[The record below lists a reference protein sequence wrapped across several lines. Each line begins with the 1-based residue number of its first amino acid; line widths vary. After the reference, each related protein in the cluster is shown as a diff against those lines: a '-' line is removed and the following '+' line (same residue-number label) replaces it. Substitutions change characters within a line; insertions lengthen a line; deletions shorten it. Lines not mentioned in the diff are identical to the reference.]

1 MNEFIESSE
10 PLLDEKNNKKAKVER
25 KKRGKVSETIKT
37 KSLSCLNLN
46 FYYQEDENEKQKDPK
61 TIKIETKFLFKIFF
75 HLFCQFIFIIL
86 MLIILFNNET
96 MNHFL
101 SNSNNL
107 FLFFIIFGLIT
118 FIVPIFSE
126 KIINIFPYN
135 YIYLSIFTLIISYF
149 ICKVLIFLNSSTII
163 ITVILFSS
171 QFFVLGIDTYFIEK
185 EKDKIN
191 KINSIIFSGV
201 CLIFIGLLYYFI
213 KKIQLYKI
221 FLIIIIILII
231 GYYLIYDM
239 NLILS
244 EEKRKFREDD
254 YVPATL
260 FIYTNIIPTMFE
272 FCDSFE
278 SRKKPIKKHKAQKT
292 MIFTGEESYEKLYN
306 QKDDEENNNKEDDKK
321 AYHLLPKRRN
331 TDKGRILK
339 LYQNNVIK
347 ETENEND
354 SDENEDEKDNENT
367 PLNNN
372 ENDIS
377 FKNQTGK
384 KLEFEN
390 ENENENDV

>member
-1 MNEFIESSE
+1 MNDFIESSE
-10 PLLDEKNNKKAKVER
+10 PLLDEKNNKKSKIER
-25 KKRGKVSETIKT
+25 KKKGKISETLKA

-46 FYYQEDENEKQKDPK
+46 FYYPEDENEKQKDPK

-75 HLFCQFIFIIL
+75 HLFAQLIFIIL

-107 FLFFIIFGLIT
+107 LLFFIIFGLIT
-118 FIVPIFSE
+118 FIAPIFSE
-126 KIINIFPYN
+126 KIVNIFPYN

-149 ICKVLIFLNSSTII
+149 ICKVLIFLNSSTVI
-163 ITVILFSS
+163 ITVILYSS
-171 QFFVLGIDTYFIEK
+171 ELIVLGIDTYLI

-191 KINSIIFSGV
+191 KINSIIFSGI
-201 CLIFIGLLYYFI
+201 CLLFIGLFYIFI
-213 KKIQLYKI
+213 KKIEWYKI
-221 FLIIIIILII
+221 LLIIIIILII
-231 GYYLIYDM
+231 GFYLIYDM

>member
-46 FYYQEDENEKQKDPK
+46 YYYQEDENEKQKDSK

-86 MLIILFNNET
+86 MLIILFNNEK

-149 ICKVLIFLNSSTII
+149 TCKVLIFLNSSTII
-163 ITVILFSS
+163 ISVILFSS
-171 QFFVLGIDTYFIEK
+171 ELIVLGIDSYLI

-201 CLIFIGLLYYFI
+201 CLVFIGLFYYFI

-244 EEKRKFREDD
+244 EKKKKFREND

-260 FIYTNIIPTMFE
+260 FIYSNIIPTMFE

-278 SRKKPIKKHKAQKT
+278 SRRKPIKKHKGQKT
-292 MIFTGEESYEKLYN
+292 MIYTGDESYERLYN
-306 QKDDEENNNKEDDKK
+306 QKDDEENNNEDDEKK
-321 AYHLLPKRRN
+321 TNTLLPKRRN
-331 TDKGRILK
+331 TDVGRKIRLS
-339 LYQNNVIK
+339 QNNIIK
-347 ETENEND
+347 EVENEND
-354 SDENEDEKDNENT
+354 SDDKEDEKDNENSL
-367 PLNNN
+367 LNNN
-372 ENDIS
+372 DTDIS
-377 FKNQTGK
+377 FKNQSGQ

-390 ENENENDV
+390 EIENEN

>member
-149 ICKVLIFLNSSTII
+149 TCKVLIFLNSSTII
-163 ITVILFSS
+163 ISVILFSS
-171 QFFVLGIDTYFIEK
+171 ELIVLGIDSYLI

-201 CLIFIGLLYYFI
+201 CLVFIGLFYYFI

-244 EEKRKFREDD
+244 EKKKKFREND

-260 FIYTNIIPTMFE
+260 FIYSNIIPTMFE

-278 SRKKPIKKHKAQKT
+278 SRRKPIKKHKGQKT
-292 MIFTGEESYEKLYN
+292 MIYTGDESYERLYN
-306 QKDDEENNNKEDDKK
+306 QKDDEENNNEDDEKK
-321 AYHLLPKRRN
+321 TNTLLPKRRN
-331 TDKGRILK
+331 TDVGRK
-339 LYQNNVIK
+339 LRLSQNNIIK
-347 ETENEND
+347 EVENEND
-354 SDENEDEKDNENT
+354 SDDKEDEKDNENSL
-367 PLNNN
+367 LNNN
-372 ENDIS
+372 DTDIS
-377 FKNQTGK
+377 FKNQSGQ

-390 ENENENDV
+390 EIENEN

>member
-46 FYYQEDENEKQKDPK
+46 FYYQEDENEKQKDSK

-149 ICKVLIFLNSSTII
+149 TCKVLIFLNSSTII
-163 ITVILFSS
+163 ISVILFSS
-171 QFFVLGIDTYFIEK
+171 ELIVLGIDSYLI

-201 CLIFIGLLYYFI
+201 CLVFIGLFYYFI

-244 EEKRKFREDD
+244 EKKKKFREND

-260 FIYTNIIPTMFE
+260 FIYSNIIPTMFE

-278 SRKKPIKKHKAQKT
+278 SRRKPIKKHKGQKT
-292 MIFTGEESYEKLYN
+292 MIYTGDESYERLYN
-306 QKDDEENNNKEDDKK
+306 QKDDEENNNEDDEKK
-321 AYHLLPKRRN
+321 TNTLLPKRRN
-331 TDKGRILK
+331 TDVGRKIRLS
-339 LYQNNVIK
+339 QNNIIK
-347 ETENEND
+347 EVENEND
-354 SDENEDEKDNENT
+354 SDDKEDEKDNENSL
-367 PLNNN
+367 LNNN
-372 ENDIS
+372 DTDIS
-377 FKNQTGK
+377 FKNQSGQ

-390 ENENENDV
+390 ENENEN

>member
-46 FYYQEDENEKQKDPK
+46 FYYQEDENEKQKDSK

-163 ITVILFSS
+163 ISVILFSS
-171 QFFVLGIDTYFIEK
+171 ELIVLGIDSYLI

-201 CLIFIGLLYYFI
+201 CLVFIGLFYYFI

-244 EEKRKFREDD
+244 EKKKKFREND

-260 FIYTNIIPTMFE
+260 FIYSNIIPTMFE

-278 SRKKPIKKHKAQKT
+278 SRRKPIKKHKGQKT
-292 MIFTGEESYEKLYN
+292 MIYTGDESYERLYN
-306 QKDDEENNNKEDDKK
+306 QKDDEENNNEDDEKK
-321 AYHLLPKRRN
+321 TNTLLPKRRN
-331 TDKGRILK
+331 TDVGRKIRLS
-339 LYQNNVIK
+339 QNNIIK
-347 ETENEND
+347 EVENEND
-354 SDENEDEKDNENT
+354 SDDKEDEKDNENSL
-367 PLNNN
+367 LNNN
-372 ENDIS
+372 DTDIS
-377 FKNQTGK
+377 FKNQSGQ

-390 ENENENDV
+390 EIENEN

>member
-46 FYYQEDENEKQKDPK
+46 YYYQEDENEKQKDSK

-149 ICKVLIFLNSSTII
+149 TCKVLIFLNSSTII
-163 ITVILFSS
+163 ISVILFSS
-171 QFFVLGIDTYFIEK
+171 ELIVLGIDSYLI

-201 CLIFIGLLYYFI
+201 CLVFIGLFYYFI

-244 EEKRKFREDD
+244 EKKKKFREND

-260 FIYTNIIPTMFE
+260 FIYSNIIPTMFE

-278 SRKKPIKKHKAQKT
+278 SRRKPIKKHKGQKT
-292 MIFTGEESYEKLYN
+292 MIYTGDESYERLYN
-306 QKDDEENNNKEDDKK
+306 QKDDEENNNEDDEKK
-321 AYHLLPKRRN
+321 ANTLLPKRRN
-331 TDKGRILK
+331 TDVGRK
-339 LYQNNVIK
+339 LRLSQNNIIK
-347 ETENEND
+347 EVENEND
-354 SDENEDEKDNENT
+354 SDDKEDEKDNENSL
-367 PLNNN
+367 LNNN
-372 ENDIS
+372 DTDIS
-377 FKNQTGK
+377 FKNQSGQ

-390 ENENENDV
+390 EIENEN

>member
-1 MNEFIESSE
+1 
-10 PLLDEKNNKKAKVER
+10 
-25 KKRGKVSETIKT
+25 
-37 KSLSCLNLN
+37 
-46 FYYQEDENEKQKDPK
+46 
-61 TIKIETKFLFKIFF
+61 
-75 HLFCQFIFIIL
+75 

-101 SNSNNL
+101 SNSNYL

-118 FIVPIFSE
+118 FIAPIFSE

-149 ICKVLIFLNSSTII
+149 ICKVLLFLNSSTVL

-171 QFFVLGIDTYFIEK
+171 ELIVLGIDSYLI

-191 KINSIIFSGV
+191 NINSFIFSGV
-201 CLIFIGLLYYFI
+201 CLLFIGLFYYFI

-221 FLIIIIILII
+221 FFIIIIILII

-244 EEKRKFREDD
+244 EKKRKFSEND

-260 FIYTNIIPTMFE
+260 FIYSNIIPTMFE

-278 SRKKPIKKHKAQKT
+278 SRKKPIKKHKGQKT
-292 MIFTGEESYEKLYN
+292 MIYTGEESYEKLYN
-306 QKDDEENNNKEDDKK
+306 QKDDEENNNEEDEKK
-321 AYHLLPKRRN
+321 DYEILPKRRN
-331 TDKGRILK
+331 TDMGRK
-339 LYQNNVIK
+339 LRLVQNNIIK

-354 SDENEDEKDNENT
+354 SDDKEDEKDNENSL
-367 PLNNN
+367 LNNN

-377 FKNQTGK
+377 FKNQSGQ

-390 ENENENDV
+390 DNENDN

>member
-46 FYYQEDENEKQKDPK
+46 YYYQEDENEKQKDSK

-149 ICKVLIFLNSSTII
+149 TCKVLIFLNSSTII
-163 ITVILFSS
+163 ISVILFSS
-171 QFFVLGIDTYFIEK
+171 ELIVLGIDSYLI

-201 CLIFIGLLYYFI
+201 CLVFIGLFYYFI

-244 EEKRKFREDD
+244 EKKKKFREND

-260 FIYTNIIPTMFE
+260 FIYSNIIPTMFE

-278 SRKKPIKKHKAQKT
+278 SRRKPIKKHKGQKT
-292 MIFTGEESYEKLYN
+292 MIYTGDESYERLYN
-306 QKDDEENNNKEDDKK
+306 QKDDEENNNEDDEKK
-321 AYHLLPKRRN
+321 TNTLLPKRRN
-331 TDKGRILK
+331 TDVGRK
-339 LYQNNVIK
+339 LRLSQNNIIK
-347 ETENEND
+347 EVENEND
-354 SDENEDEKDNENT
+354 SDDKEDEKDNENSL
-367 PLNNN
+367 LNNN
-372 ENDIS
+372 DTDIS
-377 FKNQTGK
+377 FKNQSGQ

-390 ENENENDV
+390 EIENEN

>member
-46 FYYQEDENEKQKDPK
+46 FYYQEDENEKQKDSK

-86 MLIILFNNET
+86 MLIILFNNEK

-149 ICKVLIFLNSSTII
+149 TCKVLIFLNSSTII
-163 ITVILFSS
+163 ISVILFSS
-171 QFFVLGIDTYFIEK
+171 ELIVLGIDSYLI

-201 CLIFIGLLYYFI
+201 CLVFIGLFYYFI

-244 EEKRKFREDD
+244 EKKKKFREND

-260 FIYTNIIPTMFE
+260 FIYSNIIPTMFE

-278 SRKKPIKKHKAQKT
+278 SRRKPIKKHKGQKT
-292 MIFTGEESYEKLYN
+292 MIYTGDESYERLYN
-306 QKDDEENNNKEDDKK
+306 QKDDEENNNEDDEKK
-321 AYHLLPKRRN
+321 TNTLLPKRRN
-331 TDKGRILK
+331 TDVGRKIRLS
-339 LYQNNVIK
+339 QNNIIK
-347 ETENEND
+347 EVENEND
-354 SDENEDEKDNENT
+354 SDDKEDEKDNENSL
-367 PLNNN
+367 LNNN
-372 ENDIS
+372 DTDIS
-377 FKNQTGK
+377 FKNQSGQ

-390 ENENENDV
+390 EIENEN

>member
-10 PLLDEKNNKKAKVER
+10 PLLDDKNNKKSKIER
-25 KKRGKVSETIKT
+25 KKRGKISETLKS

-46 FYYQEDENEKQKDPK
+46 YYYQEDENEKQKDPK
-61 TIKIETKFLFKIFF
+61 TLKIETKFLFKIFF
-75 HLFCQFIFIIL
+75 HLFGQLIFVIL

-101 SNSNNL
+101 SNSNYL

-118 FIVPIFSE
+118 FIAPIFSE

-149 ICKVLIFLNSSTII
+149 ICKVLLFLNSSTVL

-171 QFFVLGIDTYFIEK
+171 ELIVLGIDSYLI

-191 KINSIIFSGV
+191 NINSIIFSGV
-201 CLIFIGLLYYFI
+201 CLLFIGLFYYFI

-221 FLIIIIILII
+221 FFIIIIILII

-244 EEKRKFREDD
+244 EKKRKFSEND

-260 FIYTNIIPTMFE
+260 FIYSNIIPTMFE

-278 SRKKPIKKHKAQKT
+278 SRKKPIKKHKGQKT
-292 MIFTGEESYEKLYN
+292 MIYTGEESYEKLYN
-306 QKDDEENNNKEDDKK
+306 QKDDEENNNEEDEKK
-321 AYHLLPKRRN
+321 DYEILPKRRN
-331 TDKGRILK
+331 TDMDRK
-339 LYQNNVIK
+339 LRLVQNNIIK

-354 SDENEDEKDNENT
+354 SDDKEDEKDNENSL
-367 PLNNN
+367 LNNN

-377 FKNQTGK
+377 FKNQSGQ

-390 ENENENDV
+390 DNENDN

>member
-1 MNEFIESSE
+1 
-10 PLLDEKNNKKAKVER
+10 
-25 KKRGKVSETIKT
+25 
-37 KSLSCLNLN
+37 LN

-149 ICKVLIFLNSSTII
+149 TCKVLIFLNSSTII
-163 ITVILFSS
+163 ISVILFSS
-171 QFFVLGIDTYFIEK
+171 ELIVLGIDSYLI

-201 CLIFIGLLYYFI
+201 CLVFIGLFYYFI

-244 EEKRKFREDD
+244 EKKKKFREND

-260 FIYTNIIPTMFE
+260 FIYSNIIPTMFE

-278 SRKKPIKKHKAQKT
+278 SRRKPIKKHKGQKT
-292 MIFTGEESYEKLYN
+292 MIYTGDESYERLYN
-306 QKDDEENNNKEDDKK
+306 QKDDEENNNEDDEKK
-321 AYHLLPKRRN
+321 TNTLLPKRRN
-331 TDKGRILK
+331 TDVGRKIRLS
-339 LYQNNVIK
+339 QNNIIK
-347 ETENEND
+347 EVENEND
-354 SDENEDEKDNENT
+354 SDDKEDEKDNENSL
-367 PLNNN
+367 LNNN
-372 ENDIS
+372 DTDIS
-377 FKNQTGK
+377 FKNQSGQ

-390 ENENENDV
+390 EIENEN

>member
-46 FYYQEDENEKQKDPK
+46 FYYQEDENEKQKDSK

-149 ICKVLIFLNSSTII
+149 TCKVLIFLNSSTII
-163 ITVILFSS
+163 ISVILFSS
-171 QFFVLGIDTYFIEK
+171 ELIVLGIDSYLI

-201 CLIFIGLLYYFI
+201 CLVFIGLFYYFI

-244 EEKRKFREDD
+244 EKKKKFREND

-260 FIYTNIIPTMFE
+260 FIYSNIIPTMFE

-278 SRKKPIKKHKAQKT
+278 SRRKPIKKHKGQKT
-292 MIFTGEESYEKLYN
+292 MIYTGDESYERLYN
-306 QKDDEENNNKEDDKK
+306 QKDDEENNNEDDEKK
-321 AYHLLPKRRN
+321 TNTLLPKRRN
-331 TDKGRILK
+331 TDVGRKIRLS
-339 LYQNNVIK
+339 QNNIIK
-347 ETENEND
+347 EVENEND
-354 SDENEDEKDNENT
+354 SDDKEDEKDNENSL
-367 PLNNN
+367 LNNN
-372 ENDIS
+372 DTDIS
-377 FKNQTGK
+377 FKNQSGQ

-390 ENENENDV
+390 EIENEN

>member
-10 PLLDEKNNKKAKVER
+10 PLLDDKNNKKSKIER
-25 KKRGKVSETIKT
+25 KKRGKISETLKS

-61 TIKIETKFLFKIFF
+61 TLKIETKFLFKIFF
-75 HLFCQFIFIIL
+75 HLFGQLIFVIL

-101 SNSNNL
+101 SNSNYL

-118 FIVPIFSE
+118 FIAPIFSE

-149 ICKVLIFLNSSTII
+149 ICKVLLFLNSSTVL

-171 QFFVLGIDTYFIEK
+171 ELIVLGIDSYLI

-191 KINSIIFSGV
+191 NINSIIFSGV
-201 CLIFIGLLYYFI
+201 CLLFIGLFYYFI

-221 FLIIIIILII
+221 FFIIIIILII

-244 EEKRKFREDD
+244 EKKRKFSEND

-260 FIYTNIIPTMFE
+260 FIYSNIIPTMFE

-278 SRKKPIKKHKAQKT
+278 SRKKPIKKHKGQKT
-292 MIFTGEESYEKLYN
+292 MIYTGEESYEKLYN
-306 QKDDEENNNKEDDKK
+306 QKDDEENNNEEDEKK
-321 AYHLLPKRRN
+321 DYEILPKRRN
-331 TDKGRILK
+331 TDMGRK
-339 LYQNNVIK
+339 LRLVQNNIIK

-354 SDENEDEKDNENT
+354 SDDKEDEKDNENSL
-367 PLNNN
+367 LNNN

-377 FKNQTGK
+377 FKNQSGQ

-390 ENENENDV
+390 DNENDN

>member
-10 PLLDEKNNKKAKVER
+10 PLLNEKNNKKSKIER
-25 KKRGKVSETIKT
+25 KKKGKISETIKA
-37 KSLSCLNLN
+37 KSVSCLNLN
-46 FYYQEDENEKQKDPK
+46 FYYPEDENEKQKDPK

-75 HLFCQFIFIIL
+75 HLFAQLIFIIL

-96 MNHFL
+96 MNHFF

-118 FIVPIFSE
+118 FIAPIFSD

-135 YIYLSIFTLIISYF
+135 YIYLSIFTLIICYF
-149 ICKVLIFLNSSTII
+149 TCKLLIFLNSSTVI

-171 QFFVLGIDTYFIEK
+171 ELIVLGIDTYLI

-201 CLIFIGLLYYFI
+201 CLLFIGLFYYFI
-213 KKIQLYKI
+213 KKIQFYKI
-221 FLIIIIILII
+221 LLIIIIILII

-244 EEKRKFREDD
+244 EKKRKFREDE

-278 SRKKPIKKHKAQKT
+278 SRRKPIKNHKGQKT
-292 MIFTGEESYEKLYN
+292 MIFTGEESYERLYN
-306 QKDDEENNNKEDDKK
+306 QKDDEENNNEEEEKK
-321 AYHLLPKRRN
+321 AYNLLPKRRN
-331 TDKGRILK
+331 TDKGRILR
-339 LYQNNVIK
+339 LIQNNIIK
-347 ETENEND
+347 ETENEDD
-354 SDENEDEKDNENT
+354 SDDNQDEKDNENAL
-367 PLNNN
+367 LNNN

-390 ENENENDV
+390 ENDI

>member
-10 PLLDEKNNKKAKVER
+10 PLLDDKNNKKSKIER
-25 KKRGKVSETIKT
+25 KKRGKISETLKT
-37 KSLSCLNLN
+37 KSVSCLNLN
-46 FYYQEDENEKQKDPK
+46 YYYQEDENEKQKDPK
-61 TIKIETKFLFKIFF
+61 TLKIETKFLFKIFF
-75 HLFCQFIFIIL
+75 HLFGQLIFIIL

-118 FIVPIFSE
+118 FIAPIFSE

-149 ICKVLIFLNSSTII
+149 ICKVLIFLNSSTVI
-163 ITVILFSS
+163 ITLILFSS
-171 QFFVLGIDTYFIEK
+171 ELIVLGIDSYLI

-191 KINSIIFSGV
+191 KINSIFFSGV
-201 CLIFIGLLYYFI
+201 CLLFIGLFYYYII
-213 KKIQLYKI
+213 KKVQLYKI

-244 EEKRKFREDD
+244 EKKRKFSEND

-260 FIYTNIIPTMFE
+260 FIYSNIIPTMFD

-278 SRKKPIKKHKAQKT
+278 SRIKPIKKHKGQKT
-292 MIFTGEESYEKLYN
+292 MIYTGEESYEKLYN
-306 QKDDEENNNKEDDKK
+306 QKDDEENNNEEDQKK
-321 AYHLLPKRRN
+321 DDELLPKRRN
-331 TDKGRILK
+331 TDKGRK
-339 LYQNNVIK
+339 LRLIQNNIIK
-347 ETENEND
+347 EAENEND
-354 SDENEDEKDNENT
+354 SDDKEDEKDNENSL
-367 PLNNN
+367 LNNN
-372 ENDIS
+372 DNDIS
-377 FKNQTGK
+377 FKNQTGQ

-390 ENENENDV
+390 ENENDN

>member
-46 FYYQEDENEKQKDPK
+46 YYYQEDENEKQKDSK

-149 ICKVLIFLNSSTII
+149 TCKVLIFLNSSTII
-163 ITVILFSS
+163 ISVILFSS
-171 QFFVLGIDTYFIEK
+171 ELIVLGIDSYLI

-201 CLIFIGLLYYFI
+201 CLVFIGLFYYFI

-244 EEKRKFREDD
+244 EKKKKFREND

-260 FIYTNIIPTMFE
+260 FIYSNIIPTMFE

-278 SRKKPIKKHKAQKT
+278 SRRKPIKKHKGQKT
-292 MIFTGEESYEKLYN
+292 MIYTGDESYERLYN
-306 QKDDEENNNKEDDKK
+306 QKDDEENNNEDDEKK
-321 AYHLLPKRRN
+321 TNTLLPKRRN
-331 TDKGRILK
+331 TDVGRKIRLS
-339 LYQNNVIK
+339 QNNIIK
-347 ETENEND
+347 EVENEND
-354 SDENEDEKDNENT
+354 SDDKEDEKDNENSL
-367 PLNNN
+367 LNNN
-372 ENDIS
+372 DTDIS
-377 FKNQTGK
+377 FKNQSGQ

-390 ENENENDV
+390 EIENEN

>member
-46 FYYQEDENEKQKDPK
+46 YYYQEDENEKQKDPK

-75 HLFCQFIFIIL
+75 HLFAQLIFIIL

-149 ICKVLIFLNSSTII
+149 TCKVLIFLNSSTII
-163 ITVILFSS
+163 ISVILFSS
-171 QFFVLGIDTYFIEK
+171 ELIVLGIDSYLI

-201 CLIFIGLLYYFI
+201 CLVFIGLFYYFI

-244 EEKRKFREDD
+244 EKKKKFREND

-260 FIYTNIIPTMFE
+260 FIYSNIIPTMFE

-278 SRKKPIKKHKAQKT
+278 SRRKPIKKHKGQKT
-292 MIFTGEESYEKLYN
+292 MIYTGDESYERLYN
-306 QKDDEENNNKEDDKK
+306 QKDDEENNNEDDEKK
-321 AYHLLPKRRN
+321 TNTLLPKRRN
-331 TDKGRILK
+331 TDVGRKIRLS
-339 LYQNNVIK
+339 QNNIIK
-347 ETENEND
+347 EVENEND
-354 SDENEDEKDNENT
+354 SDDKEDEKDNENSL
-367 PLNNN
+367 LNNN
-372 ENDIS
+372 DTDIS
-377 FKNQTGK
+377 FKNQSGQ

-390 ENENENDV
+390 EIENEN

>member
-46 FYYQEDENEKQKDPK
+46 YYYQEDENEKQKDSK

-86 MLIILFNNET
+86 MLIILFNNEK

-149 ICKVLIFLNSSTII
+149 TCKVLIFLNSSTII
-163 ITVILFSS
+163 ISVILFSS
-171 QFFVLGIDTYFIEK
+171 ELIVLGIDSYLI

-201 CLIFIGLLYYFI
+201 CLVFIGLFYYFI

-244 EEKRKFREDD
+244 EKKKKFREND

-260 FIYTNIIPTMFE
+260 FIYSNIIPTMFE

-278 SRKKPIKKHKAQKT
+278 SRRKPIKKHKGQKT
-292 MIFTGEESYEKLYN
+292 MIYTGDESYERLYN
-306 QKDDEENNNKEDDKK
+306 QKDDEENNNEDDEKK
-321 AYHLLPKRRN
+321 TNTLLPKRRN
-331 TDKGRILK
+331 TDVGRKIRLS
-339 LYQNNVIK
+339 QNNIIK
-347 ETENEND
+347 EVENEND
-354 SDENEDEKDNENT
+354 SDDKEDEKDNENSL
-367 PLNNN
+367 LNNN
-372 ENDIS
+372 DTDIS
-377 FKNQTGK
+377 FKNQSGQ

-390 ENENENDV
+390 ENENEN

>member
-10 PLLDEKNNKKAKVER
+10 PLLDDKNNKKSKIER
-25 KKRGKVSETIKT
+25 KKRGKISETLKS

-46 FYYQEDENEKQKDPK
+46 YYYQEDENEKQKDPK
-61 TIKIETKFLFKIFF
+61 TLKIETKFLFKIFF
-75 HLFCQFIFIIL
+75 HLFGQLIFVIL

-101 SNSNNL
+101 SNSNYL

-118 FIVPIFSE
+118 FIAPIFSE

-149 ICKVLIFLNSSTII
+149 ICKVLLFLNSSTVL

-171 QFFVLGIDTYFIEK
+171 ELIVLGIDSYLI

-191 KINSIIFSGV
+191 NINSFIFSGV
-201 CLIFIGLLYYFI
+201 CLLFIGLFYYFI

-221 FLIIIIILII
+221 FFIIIIILII

-244 EEKRKFREDD
+244 EKKRKFSEND

-260 FIYTNIIPTMFE
+260 FIYSNIIPTMFE

-278 SRKKPIKKHKAQKT
+278 SRKKPIKKHKGQKT
-292 MIFTGEESYEKLYN
+292 MIYTGEESYEKLYN
-306 QKDDEENNNKEDDKK
+306 QKDDEENNNEEDEKK
-321 AYHLLPKRRN
+321 DYEILPKRRN
-331 TDKGRILK
+331 TDMGRK
-339 LYQNNVIK
+339 LRLVQNNIIK

-354 SDENEDEKDNENT
+354 SDDKEDEKDNENSL
-367 PLNNN
+367 LNNN

-377 FKNQTGK
+377 FKNQSGQ

-390 ENENENDV
+390 DNENDN

>member
-46 FYYQEDENEKQKDPK
+46 FYYQEDENEKQKDSK

-149 ICKVLIFLNSSTII
+149 TCKVLIFLNSSTII
-163 ITVILFSS
+163 ISVILFSS
-171 QFFVLGIDTYFIEK
+171 ELIVLGIDSYLI

-191 KINSIIFSGV
+191 KINSTIFSGV
-201 CLIFIGLLYYFI
+201 CLVFIGLFYYFI

-244 EEKRKFREDD
+244 EKKKKFREND

-260 FIYTNIIPTMFE
+260 FIYSNIIPTMFE

-278 SRKKPIKKHKAQKT
+278 SRRKPIKKHKGQKT
-292 MIFTGEESYEKLYN
+292 MIYTGDESYERLYN
-306 QKDDEENNNKEDDKK
+306 QKDDEENNNEDDEKK
-321 AYHLLPKRRN
+321 TNTLLPKRRN
-331 TDKGRILK
+331 TDVGRKIRLS
-339 LYQNNVIK
+339 QNNIIK
-347 ETENEND
+347 EVENEND
-354 SDENEDEKDNENT
+354 SDDKEDEKDNENSL
-367 PLNNN
+367 LNNN
-372 ENDIS
+372 DTDIS
-377 FKNQTGK
+377 FKNQSGQ

-390 ENENENDV
+390 EIENEN

>member
-149 ICKVLIFLNSSTII
+149 TCKVLIFLNSSTII
-163 ITVILFSS
+163 ISVILFSS
-171 QFFVLGIDTYFIEK
+171 ELIVLGIDSYLI

-201 CLIFIGLLYYFI
+201 CLVFIGLFYYFI

-244 EEKRKFREDD
+244 EKKKKFREND

-260 FIYTNIIPTMFE
+260 FIYSNIIPTMFE

-278 SRKKPIKKHKAQKT
+278 SRRKPIKKHKGQKI
-292 MIFTGEESYEKLYN
+292 MIYTGDESYERLYN
-306 QKDDEENNNKEDDKK
+306 QKDDEENNNEDDEKK
-321 AYHLLPKRRN
+321 TNTLLPKRRN
-331 TDKGRILK
+331 TDVGRKIRLS
-339 LYQNNVIK
+339 QNNIIK
-347 ETENEND
+347 EVENEND
-354 SDENEDEKDNENT
+354 SDDKEDEKDNENSL
-367 PLNNN
+367 LNNN
-372 ENDIS
+372 DTDIS
-377 FKNQTGK
+377 FKNQSGQ

-390 ENENENDV
+390 ENENEN